1 MAVTLYGNDSVT
13 LTVEVPPAL
22 RGGTLVVFVEASA
35 LRNPRGARV
44 YVEVYLEGADGR
56 EHKLGNFTFF
66 GMTREMDKQEFAFE
80 LEPAQREALAGGSEV
95 ARVRATMQPIDAS
108 NGDVSDVRVD
118 LRAWIEV
125 R

>member
-1 MAVTLYGNDSVT
+1 MAVTLYGNDLVT
-13 LTVEVPPAL
+13 LEVEVPPAL
-22 RGGTLVVFVEASA
+22 GGTPVLFIEAWA

-56 EHKLGNFTFF
+56 EHRVGSFTFL
-66 GMTREMDKQEFAFE
+66 GMTREADKRGFLFP
-80 LEPAQREALAGGSEV
+80 LDPVQREALVSEA
-95 ARVRATMQPIDAS
+95 ARVRAAMKLFDAS

>member
-1 MAVTLYGNDSVT
+1 MAVTLSGNDSVT
-13 LTVEVPPAL
+13 LTVEVPRAL
-22 RGGTLVVFVEASA
+22 RGTPVVLVEAWG

-56 EHKLGNFTFF
+56 EHELGNFTFF
-66 GMTREMDKQEFAFE
+66 GMTREADKQVFAFP
-80 LEPAQREALAGGSEV
+80 LDPVQRETLVPEAAW
-95 ARVRATMQPIDAS
+95 VRAVMKPFDRE
-108 NGDVSDVRVD
+108 NGDISDVRVD

>member
-1 MAVTLYGNDSVT
+1 MAVTLSGNDSVT

-22 RGGTLVVFVEASA
+22 RGTPVLLIEARA

-44 YVEVYLEGADGR
+44 YVEVHLEGADGR
-56 EHKLGNFTFF
+56 EHELGDFTFF
-66 GMTREMDKQEFAFE
+66 GAPRDADKRVFAFA
-80 LEPAQREALAGGSEV
+80 LDAVPSEALATEV
-95 ARVRATMQPIDAS
+95 VRVRASMKPFDAKNDNIS
-108 NGDVSDVRVD
+108 YVRVD

>member
-1 MAVTLYGNDSVT
+1 MAVTLYGNEPVT
-13 LTVEVPPAL
+13 LTVEVPRAL
-22 RGGTLVVFVEASA
+22 QGTPVLFVEAQG

-56 EHKLGNFTFF
+56 EHELGNFTFF
-66 GMTREMDKQEFAFE
+66 GVTREADKRAFAFP
-80 LEPAQREALAGGSEV
+80 LDAVQRQAVAVYEV
-95 ARVRATMQPIDAS
+95 ARVRASMKPFDAS
-108 NGDVSDVRVD
+108 IDDISDVRVN

>member
-13 LTVEVPPAL
+13 LTVEVPRAL
-22 RGGTLVVFVEASA
+22 QGTPVLFIEASA

-44 YVEVYLEGADGR
+44 YVEVYLEGADGQ
-56 EHKLGNFTFF
+56 EHELGDFTFF
-66 GMTREMDKQEFAFE
+66 GMTREADKRAFAFA
-80 LEPAQREALAGGSEV
+80 LEPVQREALAVSEV
-95 ARVRATMQPIDAS
+95 ARIRAVMKPIDAS
-108 NGDVSDVRVD
+108 NGDISDVRVD

>member
-1 MAVTLYGNDSVT
+1 MAVTLSGNDSVT

-22 RGGTLVVFVEASA
+22 RGTPVLFVEASA

-56 EHKLGNFTFF
+56 EHELGNFTFY
-66 GMTREMDKQEFAFE
+66 GMTREADKQAFAFS
-80 LEPAQREALAGGSEV
+80 LEPVQRQALGVSEV
-95 ARVRATMQPIDAS
+95 ERVRAAMKPFDAS
-108 NGDVSDVRVD
+108 NGDISDVGVD
-118 LRAWIEV
+118 LQAWIEV

>member
-1 MAVTLYGNDSVT
+1 MAVTLFRNGSVT
-13 LTVEVPPAL
+13 LAVEVPPAL
-22 RGGTLVVFVEASA
+22 RGTPVLFVEASA
-35 LRNPRGARV
+35 LRNPRDARV

-56 EHKLGNFTFF
+56 EHDLGNFTFF
-66 GMTREMDKQEFAFE
+66 GATPDEEKRVFAFA
-80 LEPAQREALAGGSEV
+80 LEAEEREALSSEV
-95 ARVRATMQPIDAS
+95 ARVRASMKPFDAN

>member
-1 MAVTLYGNDSVT
+1 MAVTLFGNDSVT
-13 LTVEVPPAL
+13 LTAEAPPAF
-22 RGGTLVVFVEASA
+22 RGTPVLFVEARG

-56 EHKLGNFTFF
+56 EHELGNFTFF
-66 GMTREMDKQEFAFE
+66 GMTREADKQVFAFA
-80 LEPAQREALAGGSEV
+80 LEPVQREALASEV
-95 ARVRATMQPIDAS
+95 VRVRASMKPIDAK
-108 NGDVSDVRVD
+108 NGDVSDVQVD

>member
-1 MAVTLYGNDSVT
+1 MAVTLSGNDSVT

-22 RGGTLVVFVEASA
+22 RGTPVVLVEAWG

-56 EHKLGNFTFF
+56 EHELGNFTFF
-66 GMTREMDKQEFAFE
+66 GMTREADKLVFAFP
-80 LEPAQREALAGGSEV
+80 LDPVQRETLVPEAAW
-95 ARVRATMQPIDAS
+95 VRAVMKPFDEE
-108 NGDVSDVRVD
+108 NGDISDVRVD

>member
-1 MAVTLYGNDSVT
+1 MAVTLSGNDSVT

-22 RGGTLVVFVEASA
+22 RGTPVLFVEASA

-56 EHKLGNFTFF
+56 EHELGNFTFF
-66 GMTREMDKQEFAFE
+66 GMTREADKQAFVFP
-80 LEPAQREALAGGSEV
+80 LEPVQRQALVVSEV
-95 ARVRATMQPIDAS
+95 ARVRAAMKPIDAS
-108 NGDVSDVRVD
+108 NGDISDVGVD
-118 LRAWIEV
+118 LQAWIEV

>member
-13 LTVEVPPAL
+13 LTVEVPRAL
-22 RGGTLVVFVEASA
+22 GGTPDLFIEASA

-56 EHKLGNFTFF
+56 EYELGNFTFF
-66 GMTREMDKQEFAFE
+66 GMTREEDKQAFAFA
-80 LEPAQREALAGGSEV
+80 LEPVQREALAVPEA
-95 ARVRATMQPIDAS
+95 ARVRAVMKPIDAS
-108 NGDVSDVRVD
+108 NGDISDVQVD
-118 LRAWIEV
+118 LRAWIEM

>member
-13 LTVEVPPAL
+13 LTVEVPRAL
-22 RGGTLVVFVEASA
+22 EGTPVLFIEASA

-56 EHKLGNFTFF
+56 EHELGNFTFF
-66 GMTREMDKQEFAFE
+66 GMTREADKQAFVFP
-80 LEPAQREALAGGSEV
+80 LEPIQREALAGSEV
-95 ARVRATMQPIDAS
+95 VRAAMKPIDAR
-108 NGDVSDVRVD
+108 NGDISDVQVD
-118 LRAWIEV
+118 LQAWIGV